1 MPAERNLR
9 DVSPRQFAHLGYTS
23 PLTLSFTTMSFIT
36 HSPFRMLRREPR
48 LLQTYSD
55 HYGMSTKK
63 FSRKTAIVAC
73 RTALAGYIAAVES
86 RQVNLFDGIL
96 AILGG
101 YGAMY
106 IVMKTVLTVLAVTSP
121 EPAGSTGAIPPP
133 SHTAVI
139 LAGSFL
145 AAVIGG
151 IVACFIAKRS
161 PIKHTIALSAVALVL
176 GIMTTVTSRADQPL
190 WYSAAL
196 IGLSIAG
203 IMLAGLIFQIRNRLK
218 ARRP

>member
-9 DVSPRQFAHLGYTS
+9 DVSPRQYAHLGYTS

-36 HSPFRMLRREPR
+36 HSPFQMLHREPH
-48 LLQTYSD
+48 LNLTYSGIYD
-55 HYGMSTKK
+55 LSTKK
-63 FSRKTAIVAC
+63 FSGRSAIAAC
-73 RTALAGYIAAVES
+73 RIALTAYIAAVDN
-86 RQVNLFDGIL
+86 RQINLFDGIL

-121 EPAGSTGAIPPP
+121 ETAGDDGTLLPATHA
-133 SHTAVI
+133 AVI

-145 AAVIGG
+145 AALIGG
-151 IVACFIAKRS
+151 IVACLIAKRS

-176 GIMTTVTSRADQPL
+176 GIMTSVTSRADHPF

-203 IMLAGLIFQIRNRLK
+203 IMLAGMIFQLRNRLK

>member
-1 MPAERNLR
+1 
-9 DVSPRQFAHLGYTS
+9 
-23 PLTLSFTTMSFIT
+23 
-36 HSPFRMLRREPR
+36 
-48 LLQTYSD
+48 
-55 HYGMSTKK
+55 MSTKK

-73 RTALAGYIAAVES
+73 RIGFAGYITAVEN

-106 IVMKTVLTVLAVTSP
+106 IVMKTVLTVLAITSP
-121 EPAGSTGAIPPP
+121 EPAGASSTTPPP
-133 SHTAVI
+133 SHAVVI

-151 IVACFIAKRS
+151 VIACLIAKRS
-161 PIKHTIALSAVALVL
+161 PIKHAIALSAVALVL

-190 WYSAAL
+190 WYSVAL

>member
-23 PLTLSFTTMSFIT
+23 PLTLSFTTMSVIT
-36 HSPFRMLRREPR
+36 HSPFRMLHWEPR

-55 HYGMSTKK
+55 QYGMSTKK
-63 FSRKTAIVAC
+63 FSGKPAIVAC
-73 RTALAGYIAAVES
+73 RIGFARYIAAVEN
-86 RQVNLFDGIL
+86 RQANLFDGIL
-96 AILGG
+96 AILAG

-121 EPAGSTGAIPPP
+121 EPAGENAIPP
-133 SHTAVI
+133 SGHTAVI

-151 IVACFIAKRS
+151 IVACIIAKRS

-203 IMLAGLIFQIRNRLK
+203 IMLAGTIFHFRNRVK

>member
-1 MPAERNLR
+1 
-9 DVSPRQFAHLGYTS
+9 
-23 PLTLSFTTMSFIT
+23 
-36 HSPFRMLRREPR
+36 MLRWEPR
-48 LLQTYSD
+48 LLQTYS
-55 HYGMSTKK
+55 HLYGMSTKK

-73 RTALAGYIAAVES
+73 RIALAGYIAAVES

-121 EPAGSTGAIPPP
+121 EPTGSTDAIPPP
-133 SHTAVI
+133 SHTVVI

-203 IMLAGLIFQIRNRLK
+203 IMLAGLIFQFRIRLK
-218 ARRP
+218 ARHP

>member
-36 HSPFRMLRREPR
+36 HSPFRMLHGEPR
-48 LLQTYSD
+48 LSQTYSD
-55 HYGMSTKK
+55 HYGKSTKK
-63 FSRKTAIVAC
+63 FNRKPAIVAC
-73 RTALAGYIAAVES
+73 RIALVGYIASVEN

-101 YGAMY
+101 YGTMY

-121 EPAGSTGAIPPP
+121 EPAGAATVTPPAG
-133 SHTAVI
+133 HTVVI

-145 AAVIGG
+145 AAVVGG
-151 IVACFIAKRS
+151 IVACLIAKRS
-161 PIKHTIALSAVALVL
+161 PIKHTIALSAVALIL

-190 WYSAAL
+190 WYTAAL

-203 IMLAGLIFQIRNRLK
+203 ILLAGAIFQFRNRLK
-218 ARRP
+218 ERRP